1 MDCNTLRGACC
12 VSATMTY
19 DEEYELAVLLGITS
33 GLNADRPTTRKEA
46 AVMALRAN
54 NISEKLERLI
64 TK

>member
-1 MDCNTLRGACC
+1 M
-12 VSATMTY
+12 MTY

-54 NISEKLERLI
+54 RISEKLERLVS
-64 TK
+64 K